1 MKIGDAYISE
11 KHCNFFVNKGKAKSD
26 DLEKLI
32 NQVKSKVLEKTGV
45 NLELELQI
53 IGKKI

>member
-1 MKIGDAYISE
+1 MVEGDAYISK
-11 KHCNFFVNKGKAKSD
+11 KHCNFFVNKKNANSH

-32 NQVKSKVLEKTGV
+32 NRVKKKVFDKTGV

-53 IGKKI
+53 IGKTT